1 MKKYDH
7 EPTISE
13 LLDQFLQEDMLIP
26 AIMPQV
32 KIPVVGNI
40 INKKIKAVLRDTF
53 VNLII
58 TQFEQLYHETSEID
72 YDDGTPEGI

>member
-58 TQFEQLYHETSEID
+58 T
-72 YDDGTPEGI
+72 